1 MKHINL
7 KFLNDSNSSLSER
20 VRGEAYS
27 VVIIGTGNVAHHIA
41 DSFRLNKNLNL
52 LQAFN
57 HRNTKEAKRYSQ
69 DFNCSLTTTY
79 NTINPN
85 ADLYI
90 IAVKDDAI
98 AEVVKNLI
106 PLNLKG
112 IVVHTSGSVDMQVLK
127 SASTFIG
134 VYYPLQTFYPGAII
148 DWTTTPI
155 LLEANSKLTLDKL
168 KLVATSISKKIK
180 VVNSKNRLQIHLAG
194 VFACNFTNALYVTA
208 YEIIEKNLSKNDT
221 ELLHPIMLQSFHK
234 LYKTHPKKAQTGP
247 AMRDDNI
254 VIKKHLAL
262 LKSNKQL
269 AKVYKIMSELIISQQ
284 KIK

>member
-1 MKHINL
+1 MKHKNL
-7 KFLNDSNSSLSER
+7 KFSNGSSPSPSER
-20 VRGEAYS
+20 VRGEACS

-41 DSFRLNKNLNL
+41 DSFRINKDLHL
-52 LQAFN
+52 IQTFN

-69 DFNCSLTTTY
+69 KFNCSLTTTY

-98 AEVVKNLI
+98 AEVVKNI
-106 PLNLKG
+106 MPLKLKG
-112 IVVHTSGSVDMQVLK
+112 IVVHTSGSIDMQALK
-127 SASTFIG
+127 SASTSIG

-148 DWTTTPI
+148 DWITTPI
-155 LLEANSKLTLDKL
+155 LLEANSKTTLDKL
-168 KLVATSISKKIK
+168 KLVATSVSKKIK
-180 VVNSKNRLQIHLAG
+180 VVNSKNRLQIHLAA
-194 VFACNFTNALYVTA
+194 VFACNFTNAMYVSA
-208 YEIIEKNLSKNDT
+208 YEIIEKNLSKKDT

-247 AMRDDNI
+247 AIRDDAI
-254 VIKKHLAL
+254 VMKKHLAL
-262 LKSNKQL
+262 LKANKQL
-269 AKVYKIMSELIISQQ
+269 AKVYKTLSDLIASQQ